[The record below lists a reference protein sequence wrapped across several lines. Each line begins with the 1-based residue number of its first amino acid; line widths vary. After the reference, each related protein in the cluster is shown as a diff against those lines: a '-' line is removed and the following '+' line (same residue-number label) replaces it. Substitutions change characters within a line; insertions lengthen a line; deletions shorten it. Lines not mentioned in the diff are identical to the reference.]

1 MRGVFGLLSVILT
14 LALVG
19 VLVKKQMSPVAVAP
33 GLAPLSAPA
42 GTGGTPVSVN
52 PAALQQ
58 QSQQIQQQY
67 KQAIDQAMQATRT
80 EPDAK

>member
-1 MRGVFGLLSVILT
+1 MRGVFGLLGLILT

-19 VLVKKQMSPVAVAP
+19 VLVKKQLNPVAGGPA
-33 GLAPLSAPA
+33 LAPLTAP
-42 GTGGTPVSVN
+42 TGPGGAPVPVN

-67 KQAIDQAMQATRT
+67 KQAIDQAMQATRP